1 VRKIMTWFGS
11 MVRRWGEAGCDLGKK
26 KSLAGGRGR
35 GGGDHL
41 EYPLLISAE
50 FPFKESAGVCEG
62 DVVVEIEHAVTVGKH
77 DVPGRK

>member
-1 VRKIMTWFGS
+1 MTWFGC
-11 MVRRWGEAGCDLGKK
+11 MVRRRGEVGCDLGKK
-26 KSLAGGRGR
+26 KSLAGGRE
-35 GGGDHL
+35 GGGHL